1 MSVSTFRPA
10 TSRVGLNRSGY
21 SAITCS
27 VCVPIDPVEPRIAIL
42 FGRVALF
49 VSVEITVEKG
59 KILGLNVMISETFN
73 PQIYEIPLDL

>member
-1 MSVSTFRPA
+1 M
-10 TSRVGLNRSGY
+10 
-21 SAITCS
+21 
-27 VCVPIDPVEPRIAIL
+27 PIDPVEPRIAIL
-42 FGRVALF
+42 FGRVVLF